1 MIYYLIAII
10 IISFSLIEIIQRKK
24 NIFILWI
31 FFCIY
36 VLLILISGTRNNV
49 GIDYKSY
56 ENIFYNIKNGF
67 VNLSNIGFEYGYY
80 FINKI
85 VPSFWLL
92 LLIIAIFSCSLKLKF
107 IKDNSEVIFIS
118 IFLYFTG
125 YFLRFDM
132 GILRQ
137 SIALAIL
144 MYSIKFIEKKNL
156 SVFITVI
163 LISTLFHSTA
173 IIFLI
178 VYPLANK
185 NYSLKKIYII
195 LAISMI
201 LSFTSIGNLVYELI
215 GIFNDSIIGEKLV
228 VYSQDIKFSYH
239 LIDINMLK
247 RGIFLIIFANVIKNK
262 YSNNKKY
269 NIYLNIY
276 LIGVCIYYIF
286 KSVAIISDRGST
298 YFNFIEI
305 LLFPII
311 LKAYKNFIIKFLI
324 IALIIVYGFFN
335 LSTTINS
342 SKIESI
348 NNRPYVPY
356 NSWILE

>member
-1 MIYYLIAII
+1 M
-10 IISFSLIEIIQRKK
+10 
-24 NIFILWI
+24 
-31 FFCIY
+31 
-36 VLLILISGTRNNV
+36 
-49 GIDYKSY
+49 
-56 ENIFYNIKNGF
+56 
-67 VNLSNIGFEYGYY
+67 
-80 FINKI
+80 
-85 VPSFWLL
+85 
-92 LLIIAIFSCSLKLKF
+92 
-107 IKDNSEVIFIS
+107 S

-137 SIALAIL
+137 SIALAIV
-144 MYSIKFIEKKNL
+144 MYSIKFIEKRNL
-156 SVFITVI
+156 RIFIIVI

-178 VYPLANK
+178 AYPLANK
-185 NYSLKKIYII
+185 NYSIKKIYVI

-201 LSFTSIGNLVYELI
+201 LSFTSIGNFVYELI
-215 GIFNDSIIGEKLV
+215 GILNNSILGEKLV
-228 VYSQDIKFSYH
+228 AYSQDVRFSYH

-247 RGIFLIIFANVIKNK
+247 RGVFLLIFTKVIKDKYPDNK
-262 YSNNKKY
+262 RY

-286 KSVAIISDRGST
+286 KSVAIISDRGSV

-311 LKAYKNFIIKFLI
+311 LKSYKGIITKFIIVVFITL
-324 IALIIVYGFFN
+324 YGFFN
-335 LSTTINS
+335 LFTTINS
-342 SKIESI
+342 ARIESI

-356 NSWILE
+356 NSSILE